1 MTSYKYYTLTLS
13 QNDRLKWIT
22 WARRFLPLV
31 WVSLSPHR
39 GPQTQQ
45 VRRKDKT
52 KRRIDSGEP
61 PAEFNPPP
69 PPKSDDET
77 FGGRRRAS
85 TYGYHDYSW
94 EARALFFFLLPIG
107 SNSGLQRCKDGAETK
122 SSHGCKVSMYISL
135 PGCLFSSSTALT
147 NDLSLENSRILLHI
161 TARARSSV
169 RYDFSA
175 FGSIKH
181 TLHPGLL
188 RAPSPVTV
196 NQWRS
201 SSTSRQLVSPSR
213 PLNE

>member
-1 MTSYKYYTLTLS
+1 MIVLS
-13 QNDRLKWIT
+13 ELPEPGVSFPLFAFP
-22 WARRFLPLV
+22 WA
-31 WVSLSPHR
+31 H
-39 GPQTQQ
+39 TE
-45 VRRKDKT
+45 VRRLSKWGEKT
-52 KRRIDSGEP
+52 RQKEGSTP
-61 PAEFNPPP
+61 VSPQLNSTPP

-201 SSTSRQLVSPSR
+201 SSTFRQLVSPSR